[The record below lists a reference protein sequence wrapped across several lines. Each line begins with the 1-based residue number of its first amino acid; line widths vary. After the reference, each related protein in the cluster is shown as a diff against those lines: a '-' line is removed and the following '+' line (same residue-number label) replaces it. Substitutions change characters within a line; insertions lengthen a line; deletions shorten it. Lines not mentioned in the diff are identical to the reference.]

1 MGLLDRL
8 SHAWNAFIGNDIY
21 NYSGS
26 KYVNLGYSSTVN
38 PFRTNFTKGNDRS
51 IVTAIY
57 TRIAIDCMSI
67 DIKHVRL
74 DDNGRYIE
82 EIKSKLDNCLT
93 IEANKDQTARNFIK
107 DIVVSMFDEGVVAVV
122 PIDTTINPYISDS
135 YDIETLRTAKITQWY
150 PDHIKVEVYNDRTGL
165 KEELTYPKSEVAII
179 ENPLYEVTNAPNS
192 TLQRLIL
199 KLNILDAI
207 DKQSGSGK
215 LDLIIQLPYVIKS
228 EARLKQA
235 EQRRADIENQLAN
248 SKFGI
253 AYTDGTEKITQ
264 LNRPVENNL
273 MTQIQYLTSMLYS
286 QLGITEDVLNGRAD
300 EKTMLN
306 YMNRTIEPIMSAITD
321 EFKRKF
327 LTKTARSQKQT
338 ITYFSKPFK
347 LIPVTNLADI
357 ADKFTRNEIMSSN
370 EIRQII
376 GMKPVDD
383 PRADELRNKNLNAG
397 SSDQFVT
404 TEKGSNLNVGVDENY
419 DIDPTY
425 QYANANGGN

>member
-1 MGLLDRL
+1 MGLLNRL
-8 SHAWNAFIGNDIY
+8 SHAWNAFIGNDYY

-26 KYVNLGYSSTVN
+26 KYRDLGYSSTIQ
-38 PFRTNFTKGNDRS
+38 PYRTYFTKGNDKS

-67 DIKHVRL
+67 DLKHVRL
-74 DDNGRYIE
+74 DENGRYVE
-82 EIKSKLDNCLT
+82 EIKSKLNNCLT
-93 IEANKDQTARNFIK
+93 VEANKDQTARNFIK

-122 PIDTTINPYISDS
+122 PIDTTFNPSISSS
-135 YDIETLRTAKITQWY
+135 YDIETMRTGRITQWY
-150 PDHIKVEVYNDRTGL
+150 PDHVRVEVYNDRTGL
-165 KEELTYPKSEVAII
+165 KEELVFAKKDIAII

-228 EARLKQA
+228 DARKEQA
-235 EQRRADIENQLAN
+235 EKRRADIEQQLAN

-264 LNRPVENNL
+264 LNRSVENNL

-286 QLGITEDVLNGRAD
+286 QLGITEEVLNGSAD

-306 YMNRTIEPIMSAITD
+306 YMNRTIEPIMSAIVD
-321 EFKRKF
+321 EMKRKF
-327 LTKTARSQKQT
+327 LTKTARSQNQT
-338 ITYFSKPFK
+338 IEYFNDPFK

-376 GMKPVDD
+376 GMKPVND

-397 SSDQFVT
+397 NGEEFASTSGEDAAGAYNPGIQDA
-404 TEKGSNLNVGVDENY
+404 N
-419 DIDPTY
+419 TY
-425 QYANANGGN
+425 GGNQNG

>member
-1 MGLLDRL
+1 MGLLNRL
-8 SHAWNAFIGNDIY
+8 SHAWNAFIGNDYY

-26 KYVNLGYSSTVN
+26 KYRDLGYSSTLQ
-38 PFRTNFTKGNDRS
+38 PYRTYFTKGNDRS

-67 DIKHVRL
+67 DLKHIRL
-74 DDNGRYIE
+74 DENGRYVE
-82 EIKSKLDNCLT
+82 EIKSKLNNCLT
-93 IEANKDQTARNFIK
+93 VEANKDQTARNFIK

-122 PIDTTINPYISDS
+122 PIDTTFNPSISSS
-135 YDIETLRTAKITQWY
+135 YDIETMRTGKITQWY
-150 PDHIKVEVYNDRTGL
+150 PDHVRVEVYNDRTGL
-165 KEELTYPKSEVAII
+165 KEELVFAKKDIAII

-228 EARLKQA
+228 DARKEQA
-235 EQRRADIENQLAN
+235 EKRRADIENQLSN

-264 LNRPVENNL
+264 LNRSVENNL
-273 MTQIQYLTSMLYS
+273 MSQIQYLTSMLYS
-286 QLGITEDVLNGRAD
+286 QLGITEEILNGSAD

-306 YMNRTIEPIMSAITD
+306 YMNRTIEPIMSAIVD
-321 EFKRKF
+321 EMKRKF
-327 LTKTARSQKQT
+327 LTKTARSQNQT
-338 ITYFSKPFK
+338 IEYFNNPFK

-376 GMKPVDD
+376 GMKPVND

-397 SSDQFVT
+397 DGEEFASTSGEDAAGAYNPGIQDA
-404 TEKGSNLNVGVDENY
+404 N
-419 DIDPTY
+419 TY
-425 QYANANGGN
+425 GGNQNG

>member
-1 MGLLDRL
+1 MGLLNRL
-8 SHAWNAFIGNDIY
+8 SHAWNAFIGNDYY

-26 KYVNLGYSSTVN
+26 KYRDLGYSSTIQ
-38 PFRTNFTKGNDRS
+38 PYRTYFTKGNDRS

-67 DIKHVRL
+67 DLKHIRL
-74 DDNGRYIE
+74 DENGRYVE
-82 EIKSKLDNCLT
+82 EIKSKLNNCLT
-93 IEANKDQTARNFIK
+93 VEANKDQTARNFIK

-122 PIDTTINPYISDS
+122 PIDTTFNPSISSS
-135 YDIETLRTAKITQWY
+135 YDIETMRTGKITQWY
-150 PDHIKVEVYNDRTGL
+150 PDHVRVEVYNDRTGL
-165 KEELTYPKSEVAII
+165 KEELVFAKKDIAII

-228 EARLKQA
+228 DARKEQA
-235 EQRRADIENQLAN
+235 EKRRADIESQLAN

-264 LNRPVENNL
+264 LNRSVENNL

-286 QLGITEDVLNGRAD
+286 QLGITASILDGTAD

-306 YMNRTIEPIMSAITD
+306 YMNRTIKPIIRAIT
-321 EFKRKF
+321 EEMNRKF
-327 LTKTARSQKQT
+327 LTKTGRTQGQR
-338 ITYFSKPFK
+338 IMYFNNPFE

-357 ADKFTRNEIMSSN
+357 ADKFTRNEIMSPN
-370 EIRQII
+370 EIRQIV
-376 GMKPVDD
+376 GLKPVQDSK
-383 PRADELRNKNLNAG
+383 ADELRNRNLNEQTNAEVANTQENDSEP
-397 SSDQFVT
+397 SSEEPTATD
-404 TEKGSNLNVGVDENY
+404 GDENTLY
-419 DIDPTY
+419 IP
-425 QYANANGGN
+425 

>member
-1 MGLLDRL
+1 MGLLNRL
-8 SHAWNAFIGNDIY
+8 SHAWNAFIGNDYY

-26 KYVNLGYSSTVN
+26 KYRDLGYSSTIQ
-38 PFRTNFTKGNDRS
+38 PYRTYFTKGNDRS

-67 DIKHVRL
+67 DLKHIRL
-74 DDNGRYIE
+74 DENGRYVE
-82 EIKSKLDNCLT
+82 EIKSKLNNCLT
-93 IEANKDQTARNFIK
+93 VEANKDQTARNFIK

-122 PIDTTINPYISDS
+122 PIDTTFNPSISSS
-135 YDIETLRTAKITQWY
+135 YDIETMRTGRITQWY
-150 PDHIKVEVYNDRTGL
+150 PDHVRVEVYNDRTGL
-165 KEELTYPKSEVAII
+165 KEELVFAKKDIAII

-228 EARLKQA
+228 DARKEQA
-235 EQRRADIENQLAN
+235 EKRRADIEQQLAN

-264 LNRPVENNL
+264 LNRSVENNL

-286 QLGITEDVLNGRAD
+286 QLGITEEVLNGSAD

-306 YMNRTIEPIMSAITD
+306 YMNRTIEPIMSAIVD
-321 EFKRKF
+321 EMKRKF
-327 LTKTARSQKQT
+327 LTKTARSQNQT
-338 ITYFSKPFK
+338 IEYFNDPFK

-376 GMKPVDD
+376 GMKPVND

-397 SSDQFVT
+397 NGEEFASTNGEDAAGAYNPGIQ
-404 TEKGSNLNVGVDENY
+404 D
-419 DIDPTY
+419 
-425 QYANANGGN
+425 ANTDGGNQNG

>member
-1 MGLLDRL
+1 MGLLNRL
-8 SHAWNAFIGNDIY
+8 SHAWNAFIGNDYY

-26 KYVNLGYSSTVN
+26 KYRDLGYSSTIQ
-38 PFRTNFTKGNDRS
+38 PYRTYFTKGNDKS

-67 DIKHVRL
+67 DLKHIRL
-74 DDNGRYIE
+74 DENGRYVE
-82 EIKSKLDNCLT
+82 EIKSKLNNCLT
-93 IEANKDQTARNFIK
+93 VEANKDQTARNFIK

-122 PIDTTINPYISDS
+122 PIDTTFNPSISSS
-135 YDIETLRTAKITQWY
+135 YDIETMRTGKITQWY
-150 PDHIKVEVYNDRTGL
+150 PDHVKVEVYNDRTGL
-165 KEELTYPKSEVAII
+165 KEELVFAKKDIAII

-228 EARLKQA
+228 DARKEQA
-235 EQRRADIENQLAN
+235 EKRRADIENQLAN

-264 LNRPVENNL
+264 LNRSVENNL

-286 QLGITEDVLNGRAD
+286 QLGITEEVLNGSAD

-306 YMNRTIEPIMSAITD
+306 YMNRTIEPIMSAIVD
-321 EFKRKF
+321 EMKRKF
-327 LTKTARSQKQT
+327 LTKTARSQNQT
-338 ITYFSKPFK
+338 IEYFDNPFK

-376 GMKPVDD
+376 GMKPVND

-397 SSDQFVT
+397 NGEEFASTSGEDAAGAYNPGIQDA
-404 TEKGSNLNVGVDENY
+404 N
-419 DIDPTY
+419 TY
-425 QYANANGGN
+425 GGNQNG

>member
-1 MGLLDRL
+1 MGLLNRL
-8 SHAWNAFIGNDIY
+8 SHAWNAFIGNDYY

-26 KYVNLGYSSTVN
+26 KYRDLGYSSTIQ
-38 PFRTNFTKGNDRS
+38 PYRTYFTKGNDRS

-67 DIKHVRL
+67 DLKHIRL
-74 DDNGRYIE
+74 DENGRYVE
-82 EIKSKLDNCLT
+82 EIKSKLNNCLT
-93 IEANKDQTARNFIK
+93 VEANKDQTARNFIK

-122 PIDTTINPYISDS
+122 PIDTTFNPSISSS
-135 YDIETLRTAKITQWY
+135 YDIETMRTGKITQWY
-150 PDHIKVEVYNDRTGL
+150 PDHVRVEVYNDRTGL
-165 KEELTYPKSEVAII
+165 KEELVFAKKDIAII

-228 EARLKQA
+228 DARKEQA
-235 EQRRADIENQLAN
+235 EKRRADIEQQLAN

-264 LNRPVENNL
+264 LNRSVENNL

-286 QLGITEDVLNGRAD
+286 QLGITEEVLNGSAD

-306 YMNRTIEPIMSAITD
+306 YMNRTIEPIMSAIVD
-321 EFKRKF
+321 EMKRKF
-327 LTKTARSQKQT
+327 LTKTARSQNQT
-338 ITYFSKPFK
+338 IEYFNDPFK

-376 GMKPVDD
+376 GMKPVND

-397 SSDQFVT
+397 NGEEFASTNGEDAAGAYNPGIQDA
-404 TEKGSNLNVGVDENY
+404 N
-419 DIDPTY
+419 TY
-425 QYANANGGN
+425 GGNQNG

>member
-1 MGLLDRL
+1 MGLLNRL
-8 SHAWNAFIGNDIY
+8 SHAWNAFIGNDYY

-26 KYVNLGYSSTVN
+26 KYRDLGYSSTIQ
-38 PFRTNFTKGNDRS
+38 PYRTYFTKGNDKS

-67 DIKHVRL
+67 DLKHIRL
-74 DDNGRYIE
+74 DENGRYVE
-82 EIKSKLDNCLT
+82 EIKSKLNNCLT
-93 IEANKDQTARNFIK
+93 VEANKDQTARNFIK

-122 PIDTTINPYISDS
+122 PIDTTFNPSISSS
-135 YDIETLRTAKITQWY
+135 YDIETMRTGKITQWY
-150 PDHIKVEVYNDRTGL
+150 PDHVRVEVYNDRTGL
-165 KEELTYPKSEVAII
+165 KEELVFAKKDIAII

-228 EARLKQA
+228 DARKEQA
-235 EQRRADIENQLAN
+235 EKRRADIENQLAN

-264 LNRPVENNL
+264 LNRSVENNL

-286 QLGITEDVLNGRAD
+286 QLGITEEVLNGSAD

-306 YMNRTIEPIMSAITD
+306 YMNRTIEPIMSAIVD
-321 EFKRKF
+321 EMKRKF
-327 LTKTARSQKQT
+327 LTKTARSQNQT
-338 ITYFSKPFK
+338 IEYFDNPFK

-376 GMKPVDD
+376 GMKPVND

-397 SSDQFVT
+397 NGEEFASTSGEDAAGAYNPGIQDA
-404 TEKGSNLNVGVDENY
+404 N
-419 DIDPTY
+419 TY
-425 QYANANGGN
+425 GGNQNG